1 MATRIEKIV
10 NKAISTD
17 RQKAFYSHVMLSYVS
32 IYCWQSMGR
41 EYLCELIDVA
51 KLLSFLAWLGK
62 ETTGRG
68 FFFA

>member
-1 MATRIEKIV
+1 MATRIAKIV

-17 RQKAFYSHVMLSYVS
+17 RQKAFYSHVMLSNIRV
-32 IYCWQSMGR
+32 GR

-62 ETTGRG
+62 DTTRLG